1 MTDTGWVRLLDR
13 FTSAVQAAWDS
24 ASARLWTRAAIA
36 AGSFASAPRRR
47 TLRVTRGIGVHVI
60 GSVILAAA
68 VGLMLWNNFGPG
80 PIDVFIV
87 ALTEHTGLP
96 LAVALWLT
104 IGTMLMLAW
113 ALGRKPG
120 VGSIVTPIVIGPAI
134 QFFVSV
140 FDAYEAPTAL
150 IAKVGVQLLA
160 LVFVGLG
167 AGAIIASGLGAG
179 MGELLA
185 QAGADKSGQPPQLVR
200 VGCELTWLAAG
211 VLLGGPVGLGTLIVA
226 VAIGPA
232 VGRGSLFVN
241 GILGSLTAAAR
252 RQIHAH
258 AAPAMLPTP
267 PRVPVAA

>member
-1 MTDTGWVRLLDR
+1 MEIVRLLNR
-13 FTSAVQAAWDS
+13 FTSAGQAVLET

-36 AGSFASAPRRR
+36 AATFATAPRRR
-47 TLRVTRGIGVHVI
+47 TLRITRSVGVHVI
-60 GSVILAAA
+60 GSVVLAAA
-68 VGLMLWNNFGPG
+68 VGMMLWNDFGPG
-80 PIDVFIV
+80 PLDVFIV
-87 ALTEHTGLP
+87 AVTEHTGLP

-104 IGTMLMLAW
+104 IGSLLMVAW

-140 FDAYEAPTAL
+140 FDAYQAPTAL
-150 IAKVGVQLLA
+150 GAKIGVQLLA

-185 QAGADKSGQPPQLVR
+185 QAGADKSGKPPQLVR
-200 VGCELTWLAAG
+200 VGCELTWLAVG
-211 VLLGGPVGLGTLIVA
+211 VLLGGPVGLGTIIVA

-232 VGRGSLFVN
+232 IGRGNLFVN
-241 GILGSLTAAAR
+241 GILGSLTNTAR
-252 RQIHAH
+252 RQIQAH
-258 AAPAMLPTP
+258 AAPTPLPTP
-267 PRVPVAA
+267 SRVPVAA

>member
-1 MTDTGWVRLLDR
+1 MRLLNR
-13 FTSAVQAAWDS
+13 FTSATQAALDS
-24 ASARLWTRAAIA
+24 VSAYLWTRAAVA
-36 AGSFASAPRRR
+36 AAAFATVPRRR
-47 TLRVTRGIGVHVI
+47 TLHITRSIGVHVT
-60 GSVILAAA
+60 GSVVLAAA
-68 VGLMLWNNFGPG
+68 VGLMLWNDFGPG

-87 ALTEHTGLP
+87 ALTEQTGLP

-104 IGTMLMLAW
+104 IGSLLLVAW

-134 QFFVSV
+134 QFFVSL
-140 FDAYEAPTAL
+140 FDAYDAPTAL
-150 IAKVGVQLLA
+150 AAKIGVQLLA

-200 VGCELTWLAAG
+200 VGCELTWLTAG
-211 VLLGGPVGLGTLIVA
+211 VLLGGPVGLGTVIVA

-232 VGRGSLFVN
+232 VGRGNLFVN
-241 GILGSLTAAAR
+241 GILGSVTNTAR
-252 RQIHAH
+252 TQIHAH
-258 AAPAMLPTP
+258 AAPATQPTP
-267 PRVPVAA
+267 LGVPVAA

>member
-1 MTDTGWVRLLDR
+1 
-13 FTSAVQAAWDS
+13 
-24 ASARLWTRAAIA
+24 
-36 AGSFASAPRRR
+36 
-47 TLRVTRGIGVHVI
+47 
-60 GSVILAAA
+60 
-68 VGLMLWNNFGPG
+68 MLWNDFGPG

-87 ALTEHTGLP
+87 ALTEQTGLP

-104 IGTMLMLAW
+104 IGSLLLLAW

-120 VGSIVTPIVIGPAI
+120 VGSVVTPIVIGPAI

-140 FDAYEAPTAL
+140 FDVYEAPSAL
-150 IAKVGVQLLA
+150 AAKIGVQLVA

-200 VGCELTWLAAG
+200 VGCELTWLTAG
-211 VLLGGPVGLGTLIVA
+211 VLLGGPVGLGTIIVA

-232 VGRGSLFVN
+232 VGRGNMFVN
-241 GILGSLTAAAR
+241 GILGSVTDLAR
-252 RQIHAH
+252 RQIQAHSTPATHATQS
-258 AAPAMLPTP
+258 P
-267 PRVPVAA
+267 VPVAA